1 MITPL
6 SPFMA
11 LFWVLIGI
19 AMLVIMN
26 LKFKFHNIFA
36 LLIAGIFVAIMEGI
50 PFDKIVSV
58 IQEGLGSILG
68 HLALIIIFGAIIGR
82 FMTESGASQ
91 KIADTVITH
100 CGTRF
105 LSTGL
110 MFIGVIFG
118 IAMFYEVAFLIAM
131 PLVLNIAK
139 KANIPYMKL
148 VVPTVVGA
156 TMGHSLFPPQP
167 GPVALISAF
176 QADIVQVYMYGVI
189 VIIPALFCAGILLPK
204 LLPSIKAIPLNAMIK
219 PVEEKAPETLPSFGI
234 SILIPLIPAV
244 LMITASLVKT
254 LMGPASQAAKICNF
268 LGSAEI
274 SMLLATITA
283 IWFLGIKRGMTPNN
297 VHHYVSDSIAKI
309 ANVLFVIS
317 AGGILKQ
324 VIIVS
329 GVGDHIVNIMSDVPL
344 SPFIVAWIITAIIRI
359 LTGQGA
365 VAAITS
371 AGIVAPMVSAFHL
384 NPALM
389 CLAVACGSNTITLM
403 YDGGFLLFKE
413 TFGIS
418 MKDTFKTWGLLEL
431 ISSLVG
437 LGMVLLL
444 STMIG

>member
-1 MITPL
+1 MSPIL
-6 SPFMA
+6 S
-11 LFWVLIGI
+11 LTWVLLGI
-19 AMLVIMN
+19 ALLVVLN
-26 LKFKFHNIFA
+26 LKYKFHNIFS
-36 LLIAGIFVAIMEGI
+36 LLIAGVLVAILEGI
-50 PFDKIVSV
+50 PLDKIVSTV
-58 IQEGLGSILG
+58 QQGIGSIMG
-68 HLALIIIFGAIIGR
+68 HLALIIIFGAVIGK

-91 KIADTVITH
+91 QIADTVIRR
-100 CGTRF
+100 CGTRY
-105 LSTGL
+105 LSVGL

-131 PLVLNIAK
+131 PLVMNIAK

-148 VVPTVVGA
+148 VIPTVVGA

-176 QADIVQVYMYGVI
+176 NADIAQVYLYGVL

-204 LLPSIKAIPLNAMIK
+204 FLPGIKNIPLNSMIK
-219 PVEEKAPETLPSFGI
+219 PVAELDPQSLPSFKT
-234 SILIPLIPAV
+234 SIMVPLIPAI
-244 LMITASLVKT
+244 LMILASIIEPLAGKGALLT
-254 LMGPASQAAKICNF
+254 QLCAF

-274 SMLLATITA
+274 SMLIATCTA
-283 IWFLGIKRGMTPNN
+283 IWFLGIKRGMTADTVTQN
-297 VHHYVSDSIAKI
+297 VSLSISQI

-324 VIIVS
+324 VIIDS
-329 GVGDHIVNIMSDVPL
+329 DVGDSIVHVMSSVPF
-344 SPFIVAWIITAIIRI
+344 SPFVIAWLITAVIRI

-371 AGIVAPMVSAFHL
+371 AGIVAPMVGAFHL

-389 CLAVACGSNTITLM
+389 VLAVACGSNTITLM

-431 ISSLVG
+431 INSVVG

-444 STMIG
+444 SLWIH

>member
-1 MITPL
+1 M
-6 SPFMA
+6 SPFLA
-11 LFWVLIGI
+11 LFWVFIGI
-19 AMLVIMN
+19 VLLVIMN
-26 LKFKFHNIFA
+26 LKYKFHNIFA

-50 PFDKIVSV
+50 PINKIVPV
-58 IQEGLGSILG
+58 IQDGLGGILG
-68 HLALIIIFGAIIGR
+68 HLALIIIFGAVIGK
-82 FMTESGASQ
+82 FMTDSGASQ
-91 KIADTVITH
+91 KIADSVIER

-105 LSTGL
+105 LSIGL

-148 VVPTVVGA
+148 VVPTVAGA

-176 QADIVQVYMYGVI
+176 NADIVQVYLYGI
-189 VIIPALFCAGILLPK
+189 LVIIPALFCAGILLPK
-204 LLPSIKAIPLNAMIK
+204 YLSSINKIPLNALIK
-219 PVEEKAPETLPSFGI
+219 PVEEKAPSELPSFGI

-244 LMITASLVKT
+244 LMIVASLVKGFT
-254 LMGPASQAAKICNF
+254 SDDTALSKICTF
-268 LGSAEI
+268 FGSAEI
-274 SMLLATITA
+274 SMLLATVAA
-283 IWFLGIKRGMTPNN
+283 IWFLGIKRGMTRDN
-297 VHHYVSDSIAKI
+297 VTHSVSDSIAKI

-329 GVGDHIVNIMSDVPL
+329 GVGGHIVNIMSDVPL
-344 SPFIVAWIITAIIRI
+344 SPFIIAWIITAIIRI

-389 CLAVACGSNTITLM
+389 CLVVACGSNTITLM

-431 ISSLVG
+431 INSVVG
-437 LGMVLLL
+437 LLMVLLL
-444 STMIG
+444 NQIIS

>member
-1 MITPL
+1 M
-6 SPFMA
+6 SPFLS
-11 LFWVLIGI
+11 LFWVLAGI
-19 AMLVIMN
+19 AILIVLN
-26 LKFKFHNIFA
+26 LKYKFHNVFS
-36 LLIAGIFVAIMEGI
+36 LLIAGMFVAIMVGI
-50 PFDKIVSV
+50 PLDKIVGV
-58 IQEGLGSILG
+58 AQQGIGSIMG
-68 HLALIIIFGAIIGR
+68 HLALIIIFGAIIGK

-91 KIADTVITH
+91 QIADTVICH

-139 KANIPYMKL
+139 KADIPYMKL
-148 VVPTVVGA
+148 VIPTVVGA

-176 QADIVQVYMYGVI
+176 NADIVQIYLYGIV
-189 VIIPALFCAGILLPK
+189 VIIPALFCAGVLLPRF
-204 LLPSIKAIPLNAMIK
+204 LPGISRIPLNSMIK
-219 PVEEKAPETLPSFGI
+219 PIKERAPENLPSFKI
-234 SILIPLIPAV
+234 SILIPLIPAM
-244 LMITASLVKT
+244 LMILASVVKPLAGEGAELT
-254 LMGPASQAAKICNF
+254 RVFKL

-274 SMLLATITA
+274 SMLFATLAA
-283 IWFLGIKRGMTPNN
+283 MWFLGVKRGMTSEDITQ
-297 VHHYVSDSIAKI
+297 HVSHSISQI
-309 ANVLFVIS
+309 SNVLFVIS

-324 VIIVS
+324 VIIDS
-329 GVGDHIVNIMSDVPL
+329 DVGDSIVHLMSHVPF
-344 SPFIVAWIITAIIRI
+344 SPFIIAWLITAVIRI

-371 AGIVAPMVSAFHL
+371 AGIVAPMIEAFQL

-389 CLAVACGSNTITLM
+389 VLAVACGSNTITLM

-431 ISSLVG
+431 INSVVG
-437 LGMVLLL
+437 LGMVILISQL
-444 STMIG
+444 I

>member
-1 MITPL
+1 MSPL
-6 SPFMA
+6 LA
-11 LFWVLIGI
+11 LFWVLVGI
-19 AMLVIMN
+19 ALLVIMN
-26 LKFKFHNIFA
+26 LKYKFHNIFA

-50 PFDKIVSV
+50 PVDKIVPV
-58 IQEGLGSILG
+58 IQDGLGGILG

-91 KIADTVITH
+91 QIADTVIKR

-110 MFIGVIFG
+110 MFVGVIFG

-156 TMGHSLFPPQP
+156 TLGHSLFPPQP

-176 QADIVQVYMYGVI
+176 NADIVQVYLYGII
-189 VIIPALFCAGILLPK
+189 VIIPALFCTGILLPK
-204 LLPSIKAIPLNAMIK
+204 FLPGIKSIPLNSMMK
-219 PVEEKAPETLPSFGI
+219 PVEEKSSADLPSFGI
-234 SILIPLIPAV
+234 SMLIPLIPAV
-244 LMITASLVKT
+244 LMVVASVVKGF
-254 LMGPASQAAKICNF
+254 MGVDSGLAKLCTF

-274 SMLLATITA
+274 SMLLATMAA
-283 IWFLGIKRGMTPNN
+283 IWFLGKKRGMSTENIT
-297 VHHYVSDSIAKI
+297 HCVSDSIAKI

-329 GVGDHIVNIMSDVPL
+329 GVGGHIVSIMSDVSL

-371 AGIVAPMVSAFHL
+371 AGIVAPMVNAFHL

-431 ISSLVG
+431 ISSIVG
-437 LGMVLLL
+437 LLMVLLL
-444 STMIG
+444 SLVITS

>member
-1 MITPL
+1 MTPFL
-6 SPFMA
+6 S
-11 LFWVLIGI
+11 LFWVLAGI
-19 AMLVIMN
+19 AILVVLN
-26 LKFKFHNIFA
+26 LKYKFHNVFS
-36 LLIAGIFVAIMEGI
+36 LLIAGMFVAIMVGI
-50 PFDKIVSV
+50 PSDKIVGV
-58 IQEGLGSILG
+58 VQMGIGSIMG
-68 HLALIIIFGAIIGR
+68 HLALIIIFGAIIGK

-91 KIADTVITH
+91 QIADTVIRH

-131 PLVLNIAK
+131 PLVMNIAK
-139 KANIPYMKL
+139 KADIPYMKL
-148 VVPTVVGA
+148 VIPTVVGA

-176 QADIVQVYMYGVI
+176 NADIVQVYLYGVV
-189 VIIPALFCAGILLPK
+189 VIIPALFCAGVLLPRF
-204 LLPSIKAIPLNAMIK
+204 LPGISRIPLNSMIK
-219 PVEEKAPETLPSFGI
+219 PIKELAPEDLPSFRI

-244 LMITASLVKT
+244 LMILASVVKPLAGDGAELT
-254 LMGPASQAAKICNF
+254 RVFKL
-268 LGSAEI
+268 LGSAEV
-274 SMLLATITA
+274 SMLFATLAA
-283 IWFLGIKRGMTPNN
+283 MWFLGVKRGMTSEGITQHVTN
-297 VHHYVSDSIAKI
+297 SISQI
-309 ANVLFVIS
+309 SNVLFVIS

-324 VIIVS
+324 VIIDS
-329 GVGDHIVNIMSDVPL
+329 DVGDSIVQLMSHVPL
-344 SPFIVAWIITAIIRI
+344 SPFIIAWLITAVIRI

-371 AGIVAPMVSAFHL
+371 AGIVAPMIEAFHL

-389 CLAVACGSNTITLM
+389 VLAVACGSNTITLM

-431 ISSLVG
+431 INSVVG
-437 LGMVLLL
+437 LGMVILISQL
-444 STMIG
+444 I

>member
-1 MITPL
+1 MTPFL
-6 SPFMA
+6 S
-11 LFWVLIGI
+11 LFWVLAGI
-19 AMLVIMN
+19 AILVVLN
-26 LKFKFHNIFA
+26 LKYKFHNVFS
-36 LLIAGIFVAIMEGI
+36 LLIAGMFVTIMVGI
-50 PFDKIVSV
+50 PSDKIVGV
-58 IQEGLGSILG
+58 VQMGIGSIMG
-68 HLALIIIFGAIIGR
+68 HLALIIIFGAIIGK

-91 KIADTVITH
+91 QIADTVIRH

-131 PLVLNIAK
+131 PLVMNIAK

-148 VVPTVVGA
+148 VIPTVVGA

-176 QADIVQVYMYGVI
+176 HADIVQVYLYGVV
-189 VIIPALFCAGILLPK
+189 VIIPALFCAGVLLPRF
-204 LLPSIKAIPLNAMIK
+204 LPGISRIPLNSMIK
-219 PVEEKAPETLPSFGI
+219 PIKELASEDLPSFRI

-244 LMITASLVKT
+244 LMILASVVKPLAGDGAELT
-254 LMGPASQAAKICNF
+254 RVFKL
-268 LGSAEI
+268 LGSAEV
-274 SMLLATITA
+274 SMLFATLAA
-283 IWFLGIKRGMTPNN
+283 MWFLGVKRGMTSEGITEHVTN
-297 VHHYVSDSIAKI
+297 SISQI
-309 ANVLFVIS
+309 SNVLFVIS

-324 VIIVS
+324 VIIDS
-329 GVGDHIVNIMSDVPL
+329 DVGDSIVQLMSHVPF
-344 SPFIVAWIITAIIRI
+344 SPFIIAWLITTVIRI

-371 AGIVAPMVSAFHL
+371 AGIVAPMIEAFHL

-389 CLAVACGSNTITLM
+389 VLAVACGSNTITLM

-431 ISSLVG
+431 INSVVG
-437 LGMVLLL
+437 LGMVILISQL
-444 STMIG
+444 I

>member
-1 MITPL
+1 MTPFL
-6 SPFMA
+6 S
-11 LFWVLIGI
+11 LFWVLAGI
-19 AMLVIMN
+19 AILVVLN
-26 LKFKFHNIFA
+26 LKYKFHNVFS
-36 LLIAGIFVAIMEGI
+36 LLIAGMFVAIMVGI
-50 PFDKIVSV
+50 PSDKIVGV
-58 IQEGLGSILG
+58 IQMGIGSIMG
-68 HLALIIIFGAIIGR
+68 YLALIIIFGAIIGK

-91 KIADTVITH
+91 QIADTVIRH

-131 PLVLNIAK
+131 PLVMNIAK
-139 KANIPYMKL
+139 KADIPYMKL
-148 VVPTVVGA
+148 VIPTVVGA

-176 QADIVQVYMYGVI
+176 NADIVQVYLYGVV
-189 VIIPALFCAGILLPK
+189 VIIPALFCAGALLPRF
-204 LLPSIKAIPLNAMIK
+204 LPGIGRIPLNLMIK
-219 PVEEKAPETLPSFGI
+219 PIKELAPEDLPSFRI

-244 LMITASLVKT
+244 LMILASVVKPLAGDGAELT
-254 LMGPASQAAKICNF
+254 RVFKL
-268 LGSAEI
+268 LGSAEV
-274 SMLLATITA
+274 SMLFATLAA
-283 IWFLGIKRGMTPNN
+283 MWFLGGKRGMTSEGITEHVTN
-297 VHHYVSDSIAKI
+297 SISQI
-309 ANVLFVIS
+309 SNVLFVIS

-324 VIIVS
+324 VIIDS
-329 GVGDHIVNIMSDVPL
+329 DVGDSIVQLMSHVPF
-344 SPFIVAWIITAIIRI
+344 SPFIIAWLITAVIRI

-371 AGIVAPMVSAFHL
+371 AGIVAPMIEAFHL

-389 CLAVACGSNTITLM
+389 VLAVACGSNTITLM

-431 ISSLVG
+431 INSVVG
-437 LGMVLLL
+437 LGMFILISQL
-444 STMIG
+444 I

>member
-1 MITPL
+1 MTPFL
-6 SPFMA
+6 S
-11 LFWVLIGI
+11 LFWVLAGI
-19 AMLVIMN
+19 AILVVLN
-26 LKFKFHNIFA
+26 LKYKFHNVFS
-36 LLIAGIFVAIMEGI
+36 LLIAGMFVAIMVGI
-50 PFDKIVSV
+50 PSDKIVGV
-58 IQEGLGSILG
+58 VQMGIGIIMG
-68 HLALIIIFGAIIGR
+68 HLALIIIFGAIIGK

-91 KIADTVITH
+91 QIADTVIRH

-131 PLVLNIAK
+131 PLVMNIAK
-139 KANIPYMKL
+139 KADIPYMKL
-148 VVPTVVGA
+148 VIPTVVGA

-176 QADIVQVYMYGVI
+176 NADIVQVYLYGVV
-189 VIIPALFCAGILLPK
+189 VIIPALFCAGVLLPRF
-204 LLPSIKAIPLNAMIK
+204 LPGISRIPLNSMIK
-219 PVEEKAPETLPSFGI
+219 PIKELASEDLPSFRI

-244 LMITASLVKT
+244 LMILASVVKPLAGDGAELT
-254 LMGPASQAAKICNF
+254 RVFKL
-268 LGSAEI
+268 LGSAEV
-274 SMLLATITA
+274 SMLFATLAA
-283 IWFLGIKRGMTPNN
+283 MWFLGVKRGMTSEGITEHVTN
-297 VHHYVSDSIAKI
+297 SISQI
-309 ANVLFVIS
+309 SNVLFVIS

-324 VIIVS
+324 VIIDS
-329 GVGDHIVNIMSDVPL
+329 DVGDSIVQLMSHVPF
-344 SPFIVAWIITAIIRI
+344 SPFIIAWLITAVIRI

-371 AGIVAPMVSAFHL
+371 AGIVAPMIEAFHL

-389 CLAVACGSNTITLM
+389 VLAVACGSNTITLM

-431 ISSLVG
+431 INSVVG
-437 LGMVLLL
+437 LGMVILISQL
-444 STMIG
+444 I

>member
-1 MITPL
+1 MTPFL
-6 SPFMA
+6 S
-11 LFWVLIGI
+11 LFWVLAGI
-19 AMLVIMN
+19 AILVVLN
-26 LKFKFHNIFA
+26 LKYKFHNVFS
-36 LLIAGIFVAIMEGI
+36 LLIAGMFVAIMVGI
-50 PFDKIVSV
+50 PSDKIVGV
-58 IQEGLGSILG
+58 VQMGIGSIMG
-68 HLALIIIFGAIIGR
+68 HLALIIIFGAIIGK

-91 KIADTVITH
+91 QIADTVIRH

-131 PLVLNIAK
+131 PLVMNIAK
-139 KANIPYMKL
+139 KADIPYMKL
-148 VVPTVVGA
+148 VIPTVVGA

-176 QADIVQVYMYGVI
+176 NADIVQVYLYGVV
-189 VIIPALFCAGILLPK
+189 VIIPALFCAGVLLPRF
-204 LLPSIKAIPLNAMIK
+204 LPGISRIPLNSMIK
-219 PVEEKAPETLPSFGI
+219 PIKELASEDLPSFRI

-244 LMITASLVKT
+244 LMILASVVKPLAGDGAELT
-254 LMGPASQAAKICNF
+254 RVFKL
-268 LGSAEI
+268 LGSAEV
-274 SMLLATITA
+274 SMLFATLAA
-283 IWFLGIKRGMTPNN
+283 MWFLGVKRGMTSEGITEHVTN
-297 VHHYVSDSIAKI
+297 SISQI
-309 ANVLFVIS
+309 SNVLFVIS

-324 VIIVS
+324 VIIDS
-329 GVGDHIVNIMSDVPL
+329 DVGDSIVQLMSHVPF
-344 SPFIVAWIITAIIRI
+344 SPFIIAWLITAVIRI

-371 AGIVAPMVSAFHL
+371 AGIVAPMIEAFHL

-389 CLAVACGSNTITLM
+389 VLAVACGSNTITLM

-431 ISSLVG
+431 ISSVVG
-437 LGMVLLL
+437 LGMVILISQL
-444 STMIG
+444 I

>member
-1 MITPL
+1 MTPFL
-6 SPFMA
+6 S
-11 LFWVLIGI
+11 LFWVLAGI
-19 AMLVIMN
+19 AILVVLN
-26 LKFKFHNIFA
+26 LKYKFHNVFS
-36 LLIAGIFVAIMEGI
+36 LLIAGMFVAIMVGI
-50 PFDKIVSV
+50 PSDKIVGV
-58 IQEGLGSILG
+58 VQMGIGSIMG
-68 HLALIIIFGAIIGR
+68 HLALIIIFGAIIGK

-91 KIADTVITH
+91 QIADTVIRH

-131 PLVLNIAK
+131 PLVMNIAK
-139 KANIPYMKL
+139 KADIPYMKL
-148 VVPTVVGA
+148 VIPTVVGA

-176 QADIVQVYMYGVI
+176 NADIVQVYLYGVV
-189 VIIPALFCAGILLPK
+189 VIIPALFCAGVLLPRF
-204 LLPSIKAIPLNAMIK
+204 LPGISRIPLNSMIK
-219 PVEEKAPETLPSFGI
+219 PIKELASEDLPSFRI

-244 LMITASLVKT
+244 LMILASVVKPLAGDGAELT
-254 LMGPASQAAKICNF
+254 RVFKL
-268 LGSAEI
+268 LGSAEV
-274 SMLLATITA
+274 SMLFATLAA
-283 IWFLGIKRGMTPNN
+283 MWFLGVKRGMTSEGITEHVTN
-297 VHHYVSDSIAKI
+297 SISQI
-309 ANVLFVIS
+309 SNVLFVIS

-324 VIIVS
+324 VIIDS
-329 GVGDHIVNIMSDVPL
+329 DVGDSIVQLMSHVPF
-344 SPFIVAWIITAIIRI
+344 SPFIIAWLITAVIRI

-371 AGIVAPMVSAFHL
+371 AGIVAPMVEAFHL

-389 CLAVACGSNTITLM
+389 VLAVACGSNTITLM

-431 ISSLVG
+431 INSVVG
-437 LGMVLLL
+437 LGMVILISLL
-444 STMIG
+444 I

>member
-1 MITPL
+1 MTPFL
-6 SPFMA
+6 S
-11 LFWVLIGI
+11 LFWVLTGI
-19 AMLVIMN
+19 AILVVLN
-26 LKFKFHNIFA
+26 LKYKFHNVFS
-36 LLIAGIFVAIMEGI
+36 LLIAGMFVAIMVGI
-50 PFDKIVSV
+50 PSDKIVGV
-58 IQEGLGSILG
+58 VQMGIGSIMG
-68 HLALIIIFGAIIGR
+68 HLALIIIFGAIIGK

-91 KIADTVITH
+91 QIADTVIRH

-131 PLVLNIAK
+131 PLVMNIAK
-139 KANIPYMKL
+139 KADIPYMKL
-148 VVPTVVGA
+148 VIPTVVGA

-176 QADIVQVYMYGVI
+176 NADIVQVYLYGVV
-189 VIIPALFCAGILLPK
+189 VIIPALFCAGVLLPRF
-204 LLPSIKAIPLNAMIK
+204 LPGITRIPLNSMIK
-219 PVEEKAPETLPSFGI
+219 PIRELAPEDLPSFRI

-244 LMITASLVKT
+244 LMILASVVKPLAGDGAELT
-254 LMGPASQAAKICNF
+254 RVFKL
-268 LGSAEI
+268 LGSAEV
-274 SMLLATITA
+274 SMLFATLAA
-283 IWFLGIKRGMTPNN
+283 MWFLGVKRGMTSEGITQH
-297 VHHYVSDSIAKI
+297 VTTSISQI
-309 ANVLFVIS
+309 SNVLFVIS

-324 VIIVS
+324 VIIDS
-329 GVGDHIVNIMSDVPL
+329 DVGDSIVQLMSHVPF
-344 SPFIVAWIITAIIRI
+344 SPFIIAWLITAVIRI

-371 AGIVAPMVSAFHL
+371 AGIVAPMIEAFHL

-389 CLAVACGSNTITLM
+389 VLAVACGSNTITLM

-431 ISSLVG
+431 INSVVG
-437 LGMVLLL
+437 LGMVILISQL
-444 STMIG
+444 I

>member
-1 MITPL
+1 MTPFL
-6 SPFMA
+6 S
-11 LFWVLIGI
+11 LFWVLAGI
-19 AMLVIMN
+19 AILVVLN
-26 LKFKFHNIFA
+26 LKYKFHNVFS
-36 LLIAGIFVAIMEGI
+36 LLIAGMFVAIMVGI
-50 PFDKIVSV
+50 PSDKIVGV
-58 IQEGLGSILG
+58 VQMGIGSIMG
-68 HLALIIIFGAIIGR
+68 HLALIIIFGAIIGK

-91 KIADTVITH
+91 QIADTVIRH

-131 PLVLNIAK
+131 PLVMNIAK
-139 KANIPYMKL
+139 KADIPYMKL
-148 VVPTVVGA
+148 VIPTVVGA

-176 QADIVQVYMYGVI
+176 HADIVQVYLYGVV
-189 VIIPALFCAGILLPK
+189 VIIPALFCAGVLLPRF
-204 LLPSIKAIPLNAMIK
+204 LPGISRIPLNSMIK
-219 PVEEKAPETLPSFGI
+219 PIKELASEDLPSFRI

-244 LMITASLVKT
+244 LMILASVVKPLAGDGAELT
-254 LMGPASQAAKICNF
+254 RVFKL
-268 LGSAEI
+268 LGSAEV
-274 SMLLATITA
+274 SMLFATLAA
-283 IWFLGIKRGMTPNN
+283 MWFLGVKRGMTSEGITEHVTN
-297 VHHYVSDSIAKI
+297 SISQI
-309 ANVLFVIS
+309 SNVLFVIS

-324 VIIVS
+324 VIIDS
-329 GVGDHIVNIMSDVPL
+329 DVGDSIVQLMSHVPF
-344 SPFIVAWIITAIIRI
+344 SPFIIAWLITAVIRI

-371 AGIVAPMVSAFHL
+371 AGIVAPMIEAFHL

-389 CLAVACGSNTITLM
+389 VLAVACGSNTITLM

-431 ISSLVG
+431 INSVVG
-437 LGMVLLL
+437 LGMVILISQL
-444 STMIG
+444 I

>member
-1 MITPL
+1 MTPFL
-6 SPFMA
+6 S
-11 LFWVLIGI
+11 LFWVLAGI
-19 AMLVIMN
+19 AILVVLN
-26 LKFKFHNIFA
+26 LKYKFHNVFS
-36 LLIAGIFVAIMEGI
+36 LLIAGMFVAIMVGI
-50 PFDKIVSV
+50 PSDKIVGV
-58 IQEGLGSILG
+58 VQMGIGSIMG
-68 HLALIIIFGAIIGR
+68 HLALIIIFGAIIGK

-91 KIADTVITH
+91 QIADTVIRH

-131 PLVLNIAK
+131 PLVMNIAK

-148 VVPTVVGA
+148 VIPTVVGA

-176 QADIVQVYMYGVI
+176 HADIVQVYLYGVV
-189 VIIPALFCAGILLPK
+189 VIIPALFCAGVLLPRF
-204 LLPSIKAIPLNAMIK
+204 LPGISRIPLNSMIK
-219 PVEEKAPETLPSFGI
+219 PIKELASEDLPSFRI

-244 LMITASLVKT
+244 LMILASVVKPLAGDGAELT
-254 LMGPASQAAKICNF
+254 RVFKL
-268 LGSAEI
+268 LGSAEV
-274 SMLLATITA
+274 SMLFATLAA
-283 IWFLGIKRGMTPNN
+283 MWFLGVKRGMTSEGITEHVTN
-297 VHHYVSDSIAKI
+297 SISQI
-309 ANVLFVIS
+309 SNVLFVIS

-324 VIIVS
+324 AIIDS
-329 GVGDHIVNIMSDVPL
+329 DVGDSIVQLMSHVPF
-344 SPFIVAWIITAIIRI
+344 SPFIIAWLITAVIRI

-371 AGIVAPMVSAFHL
+371 AGIVAPMIEAFHL

-389 CLAVACGSNTITLM
+389 VLAVACGSNTITLM

-431 ISSLVG
+431 INSVVG
-437 LGMVLLL
+437 LGMVILISQL
-444 STMIG
+444 I

>member
-1 MITPL
+1 M
-6 SPFMA
+6 SPFLS
-11 LFWVLIGI
+11 LFWVLAGI
-19 AMLVIMN
+19 ALLVVLNI
-26 LKFKFHNIFA
+26 KYKFHNIFS
-36 LLIAGIFVAIMEGI
+36 LLIAGIFVAVAVGI
-50 PFDKIVSV
+50 PLDKIVSTV
-58 IQEGLGSILG
+58 QQGIGSIMG
-68 HLALIIIFGAIIGR
+68 HLALIIIFGAIIGK

-91 KIADTVITH
+91 QIADTVIRH

-105 LSTGL
+105 LSVGL
-110 MFIGVIFG
+110 IFIGVIFG

-131 PLVLNIAK
+131 PLVMNIAK

-148 VVPTVVGA
+148 VIPTVVGA

-176 QADIVQVYMYGVI
+176 GADIVQVYFYGVL

-204 LLPSIKAIPLNAMIK
+204 LLPGINNIPLNSMIK
-219 PVEEKAPETLPSFGI
+219 PIEELDTHNLPSFRT
-234 SILIPLIPAV
+234 SIMIPLIPAV
-244 LMITASLVKT
+244 LMILASVIKPLAGKDSELT
-254 LMGPASQAAKICNF
+254 YICEL

-274 SMLLATITA
+274 SMLLATCAA
-283 IWFLGIKRGMTPNN
+283 IWVLGVKRGLTSEAITKK
-297 VHHYVSDSIAKI
+297 VSVAIAQI

-324 VIIVS
+324 VIIDS
-329 GVGDHIVNIMSDVPL
+329 DVGDSIVHVMSHVPF
-344 SPFIVAWIITAIIRI
+344 SPFIIAWLITAVIRI

-371 AGIVAPMVSAFHL
+371 AGIVAPMIGAFNL

-389 CLAVACGSNTITLM
+389 ALAVACGSNTITLM

-431 ISSLVG
+431 INSVVG
-437 LGMVLLL
+437 LSMVILI
-444 STMIG
+444 SYFI

>member
-1 MITPL
+1 MTPFL
-6 SPFMA
+6 S
-11 LFWVLIGI
+11 LFWVLAGI
-19 AMLVIMN
+19 AILVVLN
-26 LKFKFHNIFA
+26 LKYKFHNVFS
-36 LLIAGIFVAIMEGI
+36 LLIAGMFVAIMVGI
-50 PFDKIVSV
+50 PSDKIVGV
-58 IQEGLGSILG
+58 VQMGIGSIMG
-68 HLALIIIFGAIIGR
+68 HLALIIIFGAIIGK

-91 KIADTVITH
+91 QIADTVIRH

-131 PLVLNIAK
+131 PLVMNIAK
-139 KANIPYMKL
+139 KADIPYMKL
-148 VVPTVVGA
+148 VIPTVVGT

-176 QADIVQVYMYGVI
+176 HADIVQVYLYGVV
-189 VIIPALFCAGILLPK
+189 VIIPALFCAGVLLPRF
-204 LLPSIKAIPLNAMIK
+204 LPGISRIPLNSMIK
-219 PVEEKAPETLPSFGI
+219 PIKELASEDLPSFRI

-244 LMITASLVKT
+244 LMILASVVKPLAGDGAELT
-254 LMGPASQAAKICNF
+254 RVFKL
-268 LGSAEI
+268 LGSAEV
-274 SMLLATITA
+274 SMLFATLAA
-283 IWFLGIKRGMTPNN
+283 MWFLGVKRGMTSEGITEHVTN
-297 VHHYVSDSIAKI
+297 SISQI
-309 ANVLFVIS
+309 SNVLFVIS

-324 VIIVS
+324 VIIDS
-329 GVGDHIVNIMSDVPL
+329 DVGDSIVQLMSHVPF
-344 SPFIVAWIITAIIRI
+344 SPFIIAWLITAVIRI

-371 AGIVAPMVSAFHL
+371 AGIVAPMIEAFHL

-389 CLAVACGSNTITLM
+389 VLAVACGSNTITLM

-431 ISSLVG
+431 INSVVG
-437 LGMVLLL
+437 LGMVILISQL
-444 STMIG
+444 I

>member
-1 MITPL
+1 MTPFL
-6 SPFMA
+6 S
-11 LFWVLIGI
+11 LFWVLAGI
-19 AMLVIMN
+19 AILVVLN
-26 LKFKFHNIFA
+26 LKYKFHNVFS
-36 LLIAGIFVAIMEGI
+36 LLIAGMFVAIMVGI
-50 PFDKIVSV
+50 PSDKIVGV
-58 IQEGLGSILG
+58 VQMGIGSIMG
-68 HLALIIIFGAIIGR
+68 HLALIIIFGAIIGK

-91 KIADTVITH
+91 QIADTVIRH

-131 PLVLNIAK
+131 PLVMNIAK

-148 VVPTVVGA
+148 VIPTVVGA

-176 QADIVQVYMYGVI
+176 HADIVQVYLYGVV
-189 VIIPALFCAGILLPK
+189 VIIPALFCAGVLLPRF
-204 LLPSIKAIPLNAMIK
+204 LPGISRIPLNSMIK
-219 PVEEKAPETLPSFGI
+219 PIKELASEDLPSFRI

-244 LMITASLVKT
+244 LMILASVVKPLAGDGAELT
-254 LMGPASQAAKICNF
+254 RVFKL
-268 LGSAEI
+268 LGSAEV
-274 SMLLATITA
+274 SMLFATLAA
-283 IWFLGIKRGMTPNN
+283 MWFLGVKRGMTSEGITEHVTN
-297 VHHYVSDSIAKI
+297 SISQI
-309 ANVLFVIS
+309 SNVLFVIS

-324 VIIVS
+324 VIIDS
-329 GVGDHIVNIMSDVPL
+329 DVGDSIVQLMSHVPF
-344 SPFIVAWIITAIIRI
+344 SPFIIAWLITTVIRI

-371 AGIVAPMVSAFHL
+371 AGIVAPMIEAFHL

-389 CLAVACGSNTITLM
+389 VLAVACGSNTITLM

-431 ISSLVG
+431 INSVVG
-437 LGMVLLL
+437 LGMVILISQL
-444 STMIG
+444 I

>member
-1 MITPL
+1 M
-6 SPFMA
+6 SPFLS
-11 LFWVLIGI
+11 LFWVLAGI
-19 AMLVIMN
+19 ALLVVLNI
-26 LKFKFHNIFA
+26 KYKFHNIFS
-36 LLIAGIFVAIMEGI
+36 LLIAGIFVAVAVGI
-50 PFDKIVSV
+50 PLDKIVSTV
-58 IQEGLGSILG
+58 QQGIGSIMG
-68 HLALIIIFGAIIGR
+68 HLALIIIFGAIIGK

-91 KIADTVITH
+91 QIADTVIRH

-105 LSTGL
+105 LSVGL
-110 MFIGVIFG
+110 IFIGVIFG

-131 PLVLNIAK
+131 PLVMNIAK

-148 VVPTVVGA
+148 VIPTVVGA

-176 QADIVQVYMYGVI
+176 GADIVQVYFYGVL

-204 LLPSIKAIPLNAMIK
+204 LLPGINNIPLNSMIK
-219 PVEEKAPETLPSFGI
+219 PIEELDTHNLPSFRT
-234 SILIPLIPAV
+234 SIMIPLIPAV
-244 LMITASLVKT
+244 LMILASVIKPLAGKDSELT
-254 LMGPASQAAKICNF
+254 HICEL

-274 SMLLATITA
+274 SMLLATCTA
-283 IWFLGIKRGMTPNN
+283 IWLLGVKRGLTSEAITKK
-297 VHHYVSDSIAKI
+297 VSVAIAQI

-324 VIIVS
+324 VIIDS
-329 GVGDHIVNIMSDVPL
+329 DVGDSIVHVMSHVPF
-344 SPFIVAWIITAIIRI
+344 SPFIIAWLITAVIRI

-371 AGIVAPMVSAFHL
+371 AGIVAPMIGAFNL

-389 CLAVACGSNTITLM
+389 ALAVACGSNTITLM

-431 ISSLVG
+431 INSVVG
-437 LGMVLLL
+437 LSMVILI
-444 STMIG
+444 SYFI

>member
-1 MITPL
+1 MSPL
-6 SPFMA
+6 FS
-11 LFWVLIGI
+11 LGWVLAGI
-19 AMLVIMN
+19 VLVVVLTI
-26 LKFKFHNIFA
+26 KYKFHNIFS
-36 LLIAGIFVAIMEGI
+36 LLISGIFVAVAVGI
-50 PFDKIVSV
+50 PLDKIVAT
-58 IQEGLGSILG
+58 IQQGIGSIMG
-68 HLALIIIFGAIIGR
+68 HLALIIIFGAIIGK

-91 KIADTVITH
+91 QIADTVIRH

-105 LSTGL
+105 LSVGL
-110 MFIGVIFG
+110 IFIGVIFG

-131 PLVLNIAK
+131 PLVMNIAK

-148 VVPTVVGA
+148 VIPTVVGA

-176 QADIVQVYMYGVI
+176 DADMVQVYLYGVLI
-189 VIIPALFCAGILLPK
+189 IIPALFCAGILLPR
-204 LLPSIKAIPLNAMIK
+204 LLPGINNMPLNSMIK
-219 PVEEKAPETLPSFGI
+219 PIEELDSSILPSFRI

-244 LMITASLVKT
+244 LMILASVIKPFAGKDSELT
-254 LMGPASQAAKICNF
+254 RLCQL

-274 SMLLATITA
+274 SMLLATCAA
-283 IWFLGIKRGMTPNN
+283 IWFLGIKRELTPEEITKKIS
-297 VHHYVSDSIAKI
+297 VSISQI

-324 VIIVS
+324 VIIDS
-329 GVGDHIVNIMSDVPL
+329 DVGDSIVHIMSHVPF
-344 SPFIVAWIITAIIRI
+344 SPFIIAWLITAVIRI

-371 AGIVAPMVSAFHL
+371 AGIVSPMVGAFDL

-389 CLAVACGSNTITLM
+389 VLAVACGSNTITLM

-413 TFGIS
+413 TFGLS

-431 ISSLVG
+431 INSVVG
-437 LGMVLLL
+437 LGMVIL
-444 STMIG
+444 INEFI

>member
-1 MITPL
+1 MTPFL
-6 SPFMA
+6 S
-11 LFWVLIGI
+11 LFWVLTGI
-19 AMLVIMN
+19 AILVVLN
-26 LKFKFHNIFA
+26 LKYKFHNVFS
-36 LLIAGIFVAIMEGI
+36 LLIAGMFVAIMVGI
-50 PFDKIVSV
+50 PSDKIVGV
-58 IQEGLGSILG
+58 VQMGIGSIMG
-68 HLALIIIFGAIIGR
+68 HLALIIIFGAIIGK

-91 KIADTVITH
+91 QIADTVIRH

-131 PLVLNIAK
+131 PLVMNIAK
-139 KANIPYMKL
+139 KADIPYMKL
-148 VVPTVVGA
+148 VIPTVVGA

-176 QADIVQVYMYGVI
+176 NADIVQVYLYGVV
-189 VIIPALFCAGILLPK
+189 VIIPALFCAGVLLPRF
-204 LLPSIKAIPLNAMIK
+204 LPGITRIPLNSMIK
-219 PVEEKAPETLPSFGI
+219 PIRELAPEDLPSFRI

-244 LMITASLVKT
+244 LMILASVVKPLAGDGAELT
-254 LMGPASQAAKICNF
+254 RVFKL
-268 LGSAEI
+268 LGSAEV
-274 SMLLATITA
+274 SMLFATLAA
-283 IWFLGIKRGMTPNN
+283 MWFLGVKRGMTSEGITQHVTN
-297 VHHYVSDSIAKI
+297 SISQI
-309 ANVLFVIS
+309 SNVLFVIS

-324 VIIVS
+324 VIIDS
-329 GVGDHIVNIMSDVPL
+329 DVGDSIVQLMSHVPF
-344 SPFIVAWIITAIIRI
+344 SPFIIAWLITAVIRI

-371 AGIVAPMVSAFHL
+371 AGIVAPMIEAFHL

-389 CLAVACGSNTITLM
+389 VLAVACGSNTITLM

-431 ISSLVG
+431 INSVVG
-437 LGMVLLL
+437 LGMVILISQL
-444 STMIG
+444 I

>member
-1 MITPL
+1 MTPFL
-6 SPFMA
+6 S
-11 LFWVLIGI
+11 LFWVLAGI
-19 AMLVIMN
+19 AILVVLN
-26 LKFKFHNIFA
+26 LKYKFHNVFS
-36 LLIAGIFVAIMEGI
+36 LLIAGMFVAIMVGI
-50 PFDKIVSV
+50 PSDKIVGV
-58 IQEGLGSILG
+58 VQMGIGSIMG
-68 HLALIIIFGAIIGR
+68 HLALIIIFGAIIGK

-91 KIADTVITH
+91 QIADTVIRH

-131 PLVLNIAK
+131 PLVMNIAK
-139 KANIPYMKL
+139 KADIPYMKL
-148 VVPTVVGA
+148 VIPTVVGA

-176 QADIVQVYMYGVI
+176 NADIVQVYLYGVV
-189 VIIPALFCAGILLPK
+189 VIIPALFCAGVLLPRF
-204 LLPSIKAIPLNAMIK
+204 LPGISRIPLNSMIK
-219 PVEEKAPETLPSFGI
+219 PIKELASEDLPSFRI

-244 LMITASLVKT
+244 LMILASVVKPLAGDGAELT
-254 LMGPASQAAKICNF
+254 RVFKL
-268 LGSAEI
+268 LGSAEV
-274 SMLLATITA
+274 SMLFATLAA
-283 IWFLGIKRGMTPNN
+283 MWFLGVKRGMTSEGITEHVTN
-297 VHHYVSDSIAKI
+297 SISQI
-309 ANVLFVIS
+309 SNVLFVIS

-324 VIIVS
+324 VIIDS
-329 GVGDHIVNIMSDVPL
+329 DVGDSIVQLMSHVPF
-344 SPFIVAWIITAIIRI
+344 SPFIIAWLITAVIRI

-371 AGIVAPMVSAFHL
+371 AGIVAPMVEAFHL

-389 CLAVACGSNTITLM
+389 VLAVACGSNTITLM

-431 ISSLVG
+431 INSVVG
-437 LGMVLLL
+437 LGMVILISQL
-444 STMIG
+444 I

>member
-1 MITPL
+1 MTPFL
-6 SPFMA
+6 S
-11 LFWVLIGI
+11 LFWVLAGI
-19 AMLVIMN
+19 AILVVLN
-26 LKFKFHNIFA
+26 LKYKFHNVFS
-36 LLIAGIFVAIMEGI
+36 LLIAGMFVAIMVGI
-50 PFDKIVSV
+50 PSDKIVGV
-58 IQEGLGSILG
+58 VQMGIGSIMG
-68 HLALIIIFGAIIGR
+68 HLALIIIFGAIIGK

-91 KIADTVITH
+91 QIADTVIRH

-131 PLVLNIAK
+131 PLVMNIAK
-139 KANIPYMKL
+139 KADIPYMKL
-148 VVPTVVGA
+148 VIPTVVGA

-176 QADIVQVYMYGVI
+176 NADIVQVYLYGVV
-189 VIIPALFCAGILLPK
+189 VIIPALFCAGVLLPRF
-204 LLPSIKAIPLNAMIK
+204 LPGISRIPLNSMIK
-219 PVEEKAPETLPSFGI
+219 PIKELASEDLPSFRI

-244 LMITASLVKT
+244 LMILASVVKPLAGDGAELT
-254 LMGPASQAAKICNF
+254 RVFKL
-268 LGSAEI
+268 LGSAEG
-274 SMLLATITA
+274 SMLFATLAA
-283 IWFLGIKRGMTPNN
+283 MWFLGVKRGMTSEGITEHVTN
-297 VHHYVSDSIAKI
+297 SISQI
-309 ANVLFVIS
+309 SNVLFVIS

-324 VIIVS
+324 VIIDS
-329 GVGDHIVNIMSDVPL
+329 DVGDSIVQLMSHVPF
-344 SPFIVAWIITAIIRI
+344 SPFIIAWLITAVIRI

-371 AGIVAPMVSAFHL
+371 AGIVAPMIEAFHL

-389 CLAVACGSNTITLM
+389 VLAVACGSNTITLM

-431 ISSLVG
+431 INSVVG
-437 LGMVLLL
+437 LGMVILISQL
-444 STMIG
+444 I